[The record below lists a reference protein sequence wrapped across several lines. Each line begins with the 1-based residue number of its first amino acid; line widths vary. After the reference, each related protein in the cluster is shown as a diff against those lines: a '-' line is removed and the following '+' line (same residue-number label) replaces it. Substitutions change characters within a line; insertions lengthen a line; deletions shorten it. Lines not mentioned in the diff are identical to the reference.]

1 MCFESQAALGV
12 KKPKDEKKTTE
23 QKNSKKNDSK
33 KDDKDDEDK
42 TQSETEPVEKPLS
55 VITSKVNDNQK
66 FDIVNPTIAAWLK
79 TFKIGAP
86 QFYGLTQELSYPI
99 PVRLKWKVKGKKA
112 KKYIISISTE
122 KKNLPSLIEDTDKT
136 SSQAPLIYKTKR
148 TFKDVYNLK
157 TGEVYY
163 WNVTAKYPKKK
174 VVISDTF
181 RFRTKP
187 GLRTLKI
194 LGVSNVRDMGG
205 WKVEGGRIKEGL
217 IYRSGNVDAIYP
229 GGKNQIQNDLGI
241 KTDFDLR
248 KAGEGTAGTTSPLG
262 TDVKYVNLGGVYYN
276 NIIQDEL
283 NYHTLVK
290 EFKVL
295 AYEKNYPILFHCAIG
310 RDRTGTLAF
319 LLMSLLGASKKD
331 MYREYELS
339 NFSIAGCTGKSQ
351 PITLEKR
358 ITRVYDLIDK
368 HGKKDNTF
376 AEKTELFL
384 IDAGVSRKT
393 IKKLKQ
399 NLIEFDE

>member
-1 MCFESQAALGV
+1 MRIENGKRLMALILALALVFAMCFESQAALGV

-157 TGEVYY
+157 TG
-163 WNVTAKYPKKK
+163 A
-174 VVISDTF
+174 
-181 RFRTKP
+181 
-187 GLRTLKI
+187 LKI